1 MWNGTNSL
9 VFLFRDFFEITFL
22 SKDIPREHFG
32 IYCIAFLRACRRN
45 HRVFRVIMV
54 NHKFVSRRTFCIVG
68 NYESVFTILL
78 YPRSVHIFFSI
89 QCHGTVT
96 RRPNHAN
103 YMTILRPDKSEFG
116 SIDTHIHI
124 ILLLKPSTA

>member
-1 MWNGTNSL
+1 MKIAYYLCFIFVSFGFDIISI
-9 VFLFRDFFEITFL
+9 ITTDATHTF
-22 SKDIPREHFG
+22 

-54 NHKFVSRRTFCIVG
+54 NYKFVSRRTFCIVG
-68 NYESVFTILL
+68 NYESVFTLLL
-78 YPRSVHIFFSI
+78 YPRSVHITFSV
-89 QCHGTVT
+89 QRHSTVT
-96 RRPNHAN
+96 RRQNHAN

-124 ILLLKPSTA
+124 ILLLKPSTE